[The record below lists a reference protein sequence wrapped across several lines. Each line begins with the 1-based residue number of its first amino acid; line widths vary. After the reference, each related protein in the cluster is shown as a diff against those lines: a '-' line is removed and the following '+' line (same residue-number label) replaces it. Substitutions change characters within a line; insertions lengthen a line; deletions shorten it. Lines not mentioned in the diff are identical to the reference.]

1 MAGNGREA
9 LAALDDGPFDAVLM
23 DVQMPEMDGF
33 EATAAIR
40 ARESATGAH
49 TPIVAMTAHALKGD
63 RERCLEAGMDAYV
76 SKPLRPQE
84 LFDVL
89 ARLVPA
95 AGERRPAPAGPE
107 PPPAAFDMATA
118 LERVDGDLEL
128 MTELAGLFLGECPQR
143 MEDIRRAIGERDG
156 PGLERAAHYFK
167 GSVGNFG
174 ARRASEAAERLERA
188 GRDRIGVESSRTG
201 PHSRRRSASSSR
213 LSPSWSGPGC
223 RPGVTHEHL
232 DRGRRSRLPA
242 AAPELPP
249 EVGVRGRRGPRR
261 CRGLALF
268 EGGSFPMVITDWMMP
283 ELDGSGLLRRI
294 RASQRPG
301 YVYAILLTAKSQ
313 KEDLVEGMEAG
324 ADDFLTKPFD
334 RDELRVRLRAGERII
349 RLEHHLRETQ
359 AALVQKEQLAS
370 LGRLAAGVAHEINNP
385 IAYVMNNIAVLRRD
399 VQAVLAVLD
408 KYAEG
413 REALVRAEPE
423 LAAEVATVGGGDGP
437 GLLPAEPGADV
448 RRVGR
453 RSATHPRDR
462 AESPRLRPPRRGRV
476 QGGGPQRGPP
486 LDARGPGPRAQ
497 PEGAARGD
505 RFPGHLTPVAC
516 NPGKINQVFLQVL
529 LNAIQASDR
538 EGLIEVRT
546 RPDGEDAVLVE
557 IEDHDGGI
565 LPEHLPHIFEPFF
578 TTKPVGAGTGLGL
591 SVSYGIVRDHGG
603 SLEVESTVGR
613 GSVFRVRLPVQSAGT
628 VKGSSPVR

>member
-1 MAGNGREA
+1 MNILIADDDPVSRRLLQSYLQKWGYEVIAAQDGAEA
-9 LAALDDGPFDAVLM
+9 WRL
-23 DVQMPEMDGF
+23 F
-33 EATAAIR
+33 EA
-40 ARESATGAH
+40 
-49 TPIVAMTAHALKGD
+49 
-63 RERCLEAGMDAYV
+63 
-76 SKPLRPQE
+76 
-84 LFDVL
+84 
-89 ARLVPA
+89 
-95 AGERRPAPAGPE
+95 
-107 PPPAAFDMATA
+107 
-118 LERVDGDLEL
+118 
-128 MTELAGLFLGECPQR
+128 
-143 MEDIRRAIGERDG
+143 
-156 PGLERAAHYFK
+156 
-167 GSVGNFG
+167 
-174 ARRASEAAERLERA
+174 
-188 GRDRIGVESSRTG
+188 
-201 PHSRRRSASSSR
+201 
-213 LSPSWSGPGC
+213 
-223 RPGVTHEHL
+223 
-232 DRGRRSRLPA
+232 
-242 AAPELPP
+242 
-249 EVGVRGRRGPRR
+249 
-261 CRGLALF
+261 
-268 EGGSFPMVITDWMMP
+268 GSFPMVITDWMMP

-413 REALVRAEPE
+413 RDALSRAEPE
-423 LAAEVATVGGGDGP
+423 LAAEVGRLEEEMDLAYFRENQSRMFDGSAGGLQRIRAIVQNLRDFAR
-437 GLLPAEPGADV
+437 LDEAEYKEVDLNAALRSTLAALGHELNQKAL
-448 RRVGR
+448 RVETGFQ
-453 RSATHPRDR
+453 
-462 AESPRLRPPRRGRV
+462 E
-476 QGGGPQRGPP
+476 
-486 LDARGPGPRAQ
+486 
-497 PEGAARGD
+497 
-505 RFPGHLTPVAC
+505 LTPVAC

-546 RPDGEDAVLVE
+546 RPDGESAVLVE

-565 LPEHLPHIFEPFF
+565 RPEDLPHIFEPFF

-603 SLEVESTVGR
+603 SLEVESTVGQ
-613 GSVFRVRLPVQSAGT
+613 GSLFRVRLPVQATGT
-628 VKGSSPVR
+628 DKGPWPVCR